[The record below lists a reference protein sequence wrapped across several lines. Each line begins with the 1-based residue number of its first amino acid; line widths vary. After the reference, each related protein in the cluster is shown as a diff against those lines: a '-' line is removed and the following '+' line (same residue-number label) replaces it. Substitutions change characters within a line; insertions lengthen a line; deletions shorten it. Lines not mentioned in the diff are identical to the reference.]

1 MKKTPPTILK
11 AITDWSALVLWAA
24 MVLFALFAL
33 ITNIQRLPH
42 GIGFMVV
49 LVGGCI
55 IIALGFFFRYLWRRH
70 GGRRSLFI
78 LGGFALAVICFYA
91 EEDLRGWYAWQT
103 FKQQAEAAGEKLDY
117 ASVVPPAVPD
127 DQNFAMAPI
136 VASSYAAKLD
146 RNGRLISPPL
156 TNVVD
161 RLDMTIYRDSD
172 WAQQPTNGYW
182 PMATFT
188 SLKEWQMYFST
199 PPTNSL
205 TNEFPVP
212 HQPQS
217 AAADVLF
224 GLGKFDSDIEELRQ
238 ASRLPQSRFPINYDV
253 KIPFD
258 ALLPHLSSLKRC
270 SQTLQLR
277 ALAELEMGQPDKAL
291 DDIKLGMRLIDSTR
305 SEPFLISHLVRMA
318 QFSITLQPVYEGLA
332 KHKWSA
338 TQLVELE
345 TELAKLN
352 FLEDCQLAMRGER
365 NASLTTIDYLRRSKD
380 YSDIITM
387 LSVDVMFNGDEEDGI
402 KWNLILGST
411 VLQLTPTG
419 WFWMNKAL
427 IGRVYQQWYLRI
439 CDPEK
444 HLATP
449 SIANQAEHGIDAELF
464 PKRPWNMLAA
474 LVLGSLTAGERKC
487 AFAQCSAD
495 MAMIACALE
504 RYRLANGNYP
514 DSLEKL
520 FPQFIGE
527 IPHDVINGQPLKY
540 HRTEDGRFLLYSVG
554 WNEVDDGG
562 KVGFKQSGL
571 YDIKTGDWV
580 WEYPRH

>member
-1 MKKTPPTILK
+1 MKKSPIKLLGAILDCSLLS
-11 AITDWSALVLWAA
+11 AIL
-24 MVLFALFAL
+24 LFALLVVIMNF
-33 ITNIQRLPH
+33 QRLAA
-42 GIGFMVV
+42 GVGYLAV
-49 LVGGCI
+49 LI
-55 IIALGFFFRYLWRRH
+55 IVFIILALGFLYIRYLCRRYGCRQTFFIF
-70 GGRRSLFI
+70 GGLT
-78 LGGFALAVICFYA
+78 LAVTFFYA

-103 FKQQAEAAGEKLDY
+103 FKQQAEATGEKLDY
-117 ASVVPPAVPD
+117 SSVVPPAVPD

-136 VASSYAAKLD
+136 VASSYAAELD
-146 RNGRLISPPL
+146 RNSHKISPPL
-156 TNVVD
+156 TNVVN

-172 WAQQPTNGYW
+172 WERQPTNGYW
-182 PMATFT
+182 PMGTFT
-188 SLKEWQMYFST
+188 SLKAWQIYFST

-212 HQPQS
+212 QKPQS
-217 AAADVLF
+217 AAADVLC
-224 GLGKFDSDIEELRQ
+224 GLSKYDSDIEELRQ
-238 ASRLPQSRFPINYDV
+238 ASRLPKSRFPINYDA
-253 KIPFD
+253 KLPFD
-258 ALLPHLSSLKRC
+258 ELLPHLSSLKRC

-277 ALAELEMGQPDKAL
+277 ALAEPELGQTDKAL
-291 DDIKLGMRLIDSTR
+291 DDVKLAMRLIDSTR
-305 SEPFLISHLVRMA
+305 SEPFLISHLVRVA

-338 TQLVELE
+338 PQLLELE

-365 NASLTTIDYLRRSKD
+365 NGSLAKIDYFRRIKNVSEF
-380 YSDIITM
+380 IPM
-387 LSVDVMFNGDEEDGI
+387 LSFDVMMNGDEKDAI
-402 KWNLILGST
+402 RWDLILGST
-411 VLQLTPTG
+411 LYRLAPTG
-419 WFWMNKAL
+419 WFWLNEAL
-427 IGRVYQQWYLRI
+427 IGKMYQKWCLRI
-439 CDPEK
+439 CDPDK
-444 HLATP
+444 HLASP
-449 SIANQAEHGIDAELF
+449 SIANQAEQANDAELL
-464 PKRPWNMLAA
+464 PWRPWNIFATLFLPA
-474 LVLGSLTAGERKC
+474 VTASERKF

-540 HRTEDGRFLLYSVG
+540 HRTDDARFLLYSVG

-562 KVGFKQSGL
+562 KVGVKQSGY

-580 WEYPRH
+580 WEYPRN